1 VLDVALGWLN
11 VYSGCGVILPEE
23 LNLNDSFRVEAL
35 NLVTLL
41 SSINFI
47 WLNSESEMLT
57 LSLAFFLVIHD
68 IVRFIFLLSHNPF
81 FGQLVGFN
89 VLLKVIPYG
98 SWLNLI
104 KVDVISHNIIESQTS
119 VASLPD

>member
-1 VLDVALGWLN
+1 MLDITLGWLN
-11 VYSGCGVILPEE
+11 VYSCSGIILPEE
-23 LNLNDSFRVEAL
+23 LDLNDSFGVEAL
-35 NLVTLL
+35 DLITLL
-41 SSINFI
+41 SSINFVR
-47 WLNSESEMLT
+47 LNCESEMLT
-57 LSLAFFLVIHD
+57 LLLAFFQIIHD
-68 IVRFIFLLSHNPF
+68 IIRFIFLLGHNPF

-104 KVDVISHNIIESQTS
+104 KVDVISHDIIESQTS